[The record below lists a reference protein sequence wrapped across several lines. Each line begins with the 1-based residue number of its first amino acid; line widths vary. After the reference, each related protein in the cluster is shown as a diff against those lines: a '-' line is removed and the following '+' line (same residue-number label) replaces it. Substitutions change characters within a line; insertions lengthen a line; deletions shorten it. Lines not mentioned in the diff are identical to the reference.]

1 MGVRGA
7 NGSRYGMSAGG
18 ASARQPD
25 DLVRLSNLVIE
36 VGVRY
41 ADHVVLPGRVSWSE
55 CHEVEPV
62 PVPVR
67 EPDVDGRESGVS
79 RPGGS
84 GGGEDRQA

>member
-25 DLVRLSNLVIE
+25 DLVRLTNLVIE

-41 ADHVVLPGRVSWSE
+41 ADLVVRPGRVSWSE
-55 CHEVEPV
+55 CHEVE

-79 RPGGS
+79 RPAGS